1 MNTLEQTIGN
11 TPLVKL
17 QRLGPD
23 NGSEVWVKLEGN
35 NPAGSVKDRAALSMI
50 VEAEKRGEIQ
60 PGDVLI
66 EATSGNTGIALAMIA
81 ALKGYRMKLLMP
93 DNMSQERRAAMRA
106 YGAELILVSKEQGM
120 EGARDLALEMAQ
132 RGEGKLL
139 DQFNNPDNPY
149 AHYTTTG
156 PEIWQQTAGR
166 ITHFV
171 SSMGTTGT
179 ITGVSRFLR
188 EQSKPVTIVGLQP
201 EEGSSIPGI
210 RRWPAEYMPGI
221 FNASLVDTVL
231 DIHQQDAENTMRQLA
246 VREGIFCGVSSGG
259 AVAGA
264 LRIARENPG
273 AVVVAI
279 VCDRGDR
286 YLSTGVFGEEHF
298 SQGGGHLI
306 IKQVGAVGVID
317 GAQPAFALLLKDIGG
332 ASRNLGY
339 PVRRRDIQPGLH
351 NHQRIAAAFN
361 NLHFPLSHHQS
372 VLEIVGNGDKGFADI
387 LFPSDHHARF
397 DDQRG
402 VFCVI
407 THQGIVIF
415 LRDSAIAGFNDRF
428 QCRVRVMHLWCSLL

>member
-17 QRLGPD
+17 QRMGPD
-23 NGSEVWVKLEGN
+23 NGSEIWVKLEGN

-50 VEAEKRGEIQ
+50 QRAEARGEIS

-81 ALKGYRMKLLMP
+81 AIKGYRMKLLMP

-120 EGARDLALEMAQ
+120 EGARELAQAMAE
-132 RGEGKLL
+132 RGDGKVL

-149 AHYTTTG
+149 AHYATTG
-156 PEIWQQTAGR
+156 PEIWQQTGGR

-179 ITGVSRFLR
+179 ITGVARFMR

-201 EEGSSIPGI
+201 QEGSSIPGI
-210 RRWPAEYMPGI
+210 RRWPAAWMPGI
-221 FNASLVDTVL
+221 YNADLVDVVL
-231 DIHQQDAENTMRQLA
+231 DIHQRDAEVTMRELA

-264 LRIARENPG
+264 LRAAHDNPG

-279 VCDRGDR
+279 ICDRGDR
-286 YLSTGVFGEEHF
+286 YLSTGVFGEESY
-298 SQGGGHLI
+298 SQG
-306 IKQVGAVGVID
+306 A
-317 GAQPAFALLLKDIGG
+317 
-332 ASRNLGY
+332 
-339 PVRRRDIQPGLH
+339 
-351 NHQRIAAAFN
+351 
-361 NLHFPLSHHQS
+361 
-372 VLEIVGNGDKGFADI
+372 
-387 LFPSDHHARF
+387 
-397 DDQRG
+397 
-402 VFCVI
+402 
-407 THQGIVIF
+407 GI
-415 LRDSAIAGFNDRF
+415 
-428 QCRVRVMHLWCSLL
+428 